1 MVVRLPSPQRVLV
14 VDDYEDG
21 ANTLALLV
29 QVAGHEVRK
38 ANCGT
43 EALSIAVVFL
53 PTLVLLDIA
62 LPDLNGY
69 EVAKRL
75 RSDTRIG
82 NVVIAALT
90 GYGRETDR
98 ERAKLA
104 GCDCHITKPIEMN
117 ALLDLLA
124 TLPPVSRS

>member
-1 MVVRLPSPQRVLV
+1 VLV
-14 VDDYEDG
+14 VDDHEDG
-21 ANTLALLV
+21 AHTLALLV
-29 QVAGHEVRK
+29 KAAGHEVRK

-43 EALSIAVVFL
+43 EALSIAVEFA
-53 PTLVLLDIA
+53 PTLVLLDIV

-75 RSDTRIG
+75 RSQKETR

-98 ERAKLA
+98 EMAKLA
-104 GCDCHITKPIEMN
+104 GCNCHITKPIEMN

-124 TLPPVSRS
+124 TLPLDSRP